1 MVMGQTEK
9 LQTVLES
16 LLVEEFRTVQKLQQ
30 LKLSESQA
38 LSDYDM
44 NTVFEL
50 DEEIEITIDTIQQ
63 LQTQRQV
70 VVEKIAYEQER
81 TSDDLA
87 IHDGPDE
94 LYPELH
100 DRILRLQEG
109 IRAVN
114 DEIRQIST
122 RNAAITPPIMKK
134 PKELRDL
141 PK

>member
-1 MVMGQTEK
+1 VVMGRTEN

-16 LLVEEFRTVQKLQQ
+16 LLVEEFRTVQKLQR

-44 NTVFEL
+44 HTVNEL
-50 DEEIEITIDTIQQ
+50 YEEIEITVDDIQH
-63 LQTQRQV
+63 LQSQRQV
-70 VVEKIAYEQER
+70 VLKKIANEFIVNSESPAVVDIPQALQSE
-81 TSDDLA
+81 
-87 IHDGPDE
+87 IN
-94 LYPELH
+94 

-109 IRAVN
+109 IRALN

-122 RNAAITPPIMKK
+122 RNAAITPPIMKR
-134 PKELRDL
+134 PKAIRDL

>member
-9 LQTVLES
+9 LQTVLER

-44 NTVFEL
+44 NTVYEL
-50 DEEIEITIDTIQQ
+50 DEEIEITIDNIQQ

-70 VVEKIAYEQER
+70 IVEKITNEQER
-81 TSDDLA
+81 TADDLA
-87 IHDGPDE
+87 MLNVPLE

-109 IRAVN
+109 IRALN

-134 PKELRDL
+134 PRELRDL

>member
-1 MVMGQTEK
+1 MMGQTEK

-87 IHDGPDE
+87 VHSGPDE

>member
-44 NTVFEL
+44 DTVFKL
-50 DEEIEITIDTIQQ
+50 DEEIEVTIDTIHQ
-63 LQTQRQV
+63 LQSQRQV
-70 VVEKIAYEQER
+70 VVEKITNEQKR

-87 IHDGPDE
+87 MLYGPDE

-122 RNAAITPPIMKK
+122 RNAAMTPPIMKK
-134 PKELRDL
+134 PRELRDL
-141 PK
+141 PS